1 MFDPHDDLSEICGN
15 VFASYFGLRRLTEAA
30 PTVRGQRDIAACDAK
45 LASLKSSGA
54 SKKEIAQCYIKRA
67 YTKFAVDRGSSK
79 DFFLHSYLAS
89 LRPIITDESGVV
101 AGLQSPVDT
110 MCVAGTKSQS
120 ERMENTLYINPK
132 FVVDE
137 LASGVDIDSAT
148 ENIIVVLL
156 HEVLHIAY
164 RHLIR
169 FAHIPVNKVKLT
181 KLVNVACDLAINH
194 QLEKITKRSISK
206 IGGLIP
212 GVAKT
217 ESEKKL
223 GLDLLPPNLSAEEY
237 FERLLAIQ
245 KNRQTES
252 GEESGEDGGDGGSGG
267 GESGESGAGGD
278 RSGEGGESGGGES
291 GSEGEA
297 PESGDDE
304 GDGDGESGGKS
315 GGEGSG
321 EGASEEGDDDES
333 GESGKSGEGGSE
345 TSSGTEGKGPK
356 GHRTSATGQGGN
368 SSGGKSGTGSAT
380 GSSATG
386 TIEDMENSIDS
397 KAIEEVSKTVER
409 TGTIEQGKNADGSP
423 MSEQDKMAQDKN
435 AQKEI
440 ERKRETA
447 QKTAKEAG
455 KDGKDDDFFDS
466 IVGHG
471 YGGAANQSTTSG
483 ILKHELTTPE
493 DLPWDEILA
502 PIKAIAMR
510 GAESYTTP
518 TARGVAIATGRT
530 IRDLENEE
538 DIPYAPSTDRPVGL
552 RPGYMDRFRS
562 VYNKYTSG
570 RGPSRSVIYPTVAMI
585 VDTSGSMGSTFLK
598 AFDHLAAIIGEFKI
612 NIRLYNIYSQ
622 SKEDEYV
629 LIHPDNTE
637 ALSKDWKSYLE
648 PGEFIPPENVKEIQV
663 PEASQY
669 GGKAT
674 IDDFIP
680 GFSNFG
686 SGGGTE
692 VYPIVKRI
700 HDADEEENGSNNE
713 IKMKIVFTD
722 AQLDEDELTA
732 FKSPNLEIEIGQNP
746 VFIFVVPDPSET
758 KYFDPIYSV
767 YNPTQEKNTGERY
780 RFNGEIYHVVVNIY
794 E

>member
-1 MFDPHDDLSEICGN
+1 MFDSNDDLSELCGD
-15 VFASYFGLRRLTEAA
+15 VFASYVGLRRLTEAA

-54 SKKEIAQCYIKRA
+54 SKKEIAQCYVKRA

-89 LRPIITDESGVV
+89 LRPIITDESGIV
-101 AGLQSPVDT
+101 AGLRSPVDT
-110 MCVAGTKSQS
+110 MCVTGTKSQS

-137 LASGVDIDSAT
+137 LTSGVDIDSAT
-148 ENIIVVLL
+148 ENIIAVLL

-194 QLEKITKRSISK
+194 QLEKISKHSISK
-206 IGGLIP
+206 FGGLLP
-212 GVAKT
+212 GVANT
-217 ESEKKL
+217 EAEKKL
-223 GLDLLPPNLSAEEY
+223 GLDLLPPNLSADEY

-245 KNRQTES
+245 KNRNIEPDEQ
-252 GEESGEDGGDGGSGG
+252 SGEDGGDGGDGGDGKSGG
-267 GESGESGAGGD
+267 EEAGEGGGQTGEGGEFASGESGA
-278 RSGEGGESGGGES
+278 
-291 GSEGEA
+291 EGEA
-297 PESGDDE
+297 PESGEGE
-304 GDGDGESGGKS
+304 GDGAGESGGESGGK
-315 GGEGSG
+315 G
-321 EGASEEGDDDES
+321 
-333 GESGKSGEGGSE
+333 SGEGGSE
-345 TSSGTEGKGPK
+345 TSSGTGEKGPK
-356 GHRTSATGQGGN
+356 GHRTSATGQGGK
-368 SSGGKSGTGSAT
+368 SSGGKSGSGSAT

-386 TIEDMENSIDS
+386 TIEDLENSIDS
-397 KAIEEVSKTVER
+397 KAIEEVLKTVEK
-409 TGTIEQGKNADGSP
+409 TGTIEQAKNADGSP
-423 MSEQDKMAQDKN
+423 MSEMDKMAQDKN

-440 ERKRETA
+440 DRKRDTA
-447 QKTAKEAG
+447 QKTAQEAG
-455 KDGKDDDFFDS
+455 KKGKDDDFFDS
-466 IVGHG
+466 LVGQG
-471 YGGAANQSTTSG
+471 YGGAANQSTTSE
-483 ILKHELTTPE
+483 IFKHELTTPE

-502 PIKAIAMR
+502 PIKIVAMR
-510 GAESYTTP
+510 GYESYTTP
-518 TARGVAIATGRT
+518 KARGVAIATGRA

-538 DIPYAPSTDRPVGL
+538 DIPYSPSTERPVGL
-552 RPGYMDRFRS
+552 HPSYMDRFRS

-622 SKEDEYV
+622 SKDDEYV

-648 PGEFIPPENVKEIQV
+648 PGEFIPHENVKEVQI

-713 IKMKIVFTD
+713 IKMKIIFTD
-722 AQLDEDELTA
+722 AQLGRSELED
-732 FKSPNLEIEIGQNP
+732 FKNPNLEIEIGQNP
-746 VFIFVVPDPSET
+746 VFIFVIRDPKEDR
-758 KYFDPIYSV
+758 YYDQRYSV
-767 YNPTQEKNTGERY
+767 YNPEKEKNTNDDY
-780 RFNGEIYHVVVNIY
+780 RFNGEIYHVIGNL
-794 E
+794 